1 MLLRTSGSLQNR
13 YLRHRLCFTEN
24 RKESTEQQV
33 YHQQRRA
40 GCQPCEEEVIPSPPR
55 RCCGGVSGA
64 ALSKKSAHGGAAQRA
79 ASGSSGRHQEV
90 TGGNWR
96 LWALFQCVSP
106 RMGVCEP
113 LSTVHGLCQSRR
125 AVSITQAWQLSLLC
139 SPMGVPVRTH
149 TRGWVH
155 SDGDSPLL

>member
-1 MLLRTSGSLQNR
+1 MGSG
-13 YLRHRLCFTEN
+13 
-24 RKESTEQQV
+24 
-33 YHQQRRA
+33 A
-40 GCQPCEEEVIPSPPR
+40 GYAGGGACTDSMSRDGMGSGRVIRDGR
-55 RCCGGVSGA
+55 RCCGGVRGA
-64 ALSKKSAHGGAAQRA
+64 ALSKKSAHGGAAQQA

-125 AVSITQAWQLSLLC
+125 AVSITQAWQLSLFC

-155 SDGDSPLL
+155 SDGDSLLL